1 MTGAPLLHVS
11 HVSKSFPG
19 VRALNDVSMTMA
31 AGSIHALLGE
41 NGAGK
46 STLIKI
52 ITGIHHPDS
61 GDVLVNGEVRGFSNP
76 RQSAAAGIG
85 VVHQERNLVTRF
97 SVGENIMLERL
108 GAHALSAI
116 DYAAIHA
123 EASRWLKLL
132 DLDVD
137 PRLPVSR
144 LSVAQMQ
151 LVEIGKALSLQSR
164 VLLLDEP
171 TASLTQNETRVLF
184 TVLRKLAQEGV
195 GICFVSHKL
204 EEVFEICDTV
214 TVLRDGRN
222 ACDSKP
228 LKGLVRGD
236 VVKMMIG
243 REEQIAKR
251 APRPKPQAAPY
262 LELNGF
268 ASSLGHRDVNL
279 SVRPGEIVGLYGL
292 VGAGRSELAKSILG
306 MGRKTAGEIRINGQ
320 AVHIASPADAL
331 HQHGIGYVSEDRK
344 QEGLVL
350 LHSVLGNAGIT
361 VWRKLANAFGLL
373 RDQTVVDHTGP
384 VLRKLEVKTPSIH
397 QIIGN
402 LSGGNQ
408 QKVSV
413 AKWIAAGVKLLIIDE
428 PSVGIDIKTKA
439 YLHDLIHELAEQGTA
454 ILLITSDMP
463 EMVDVAD
470 RIVVMA
476 GFRIRGEV
484 ENDRN
489 YERIS
494 RAIMGHIHDSAAA

>member
-1 MTGAPLLHVS
+1 MAAWLQVS
-11 HVSKSFPG
+11 HVSKTFPG
-19 VRALNDVSMTMA
+19 VRALDDVSMTLA
-31 AGSIHALLGE
+31 GGSIHALLGE

-52 ITGIHHPDS
+52 ITGLHQPDG
-61 GDVLVNGEVRGFSNP
+61 GDVRIGDEARRFANP

-108 GAHALSAI
+108 GRHALSRI
-116 DYAAIHA
+116 DYDALHTEAAK
-123 EASRWLKLL
+123 WLKLL

-184 TVLRKLAQEGV
+184 TVLRRLAQDGV
-195 GICFVSHKL
+195 AIAFVSHKL

-222 ACDSKP
+222 ACDSQP
-228 LKGLVRGD
+228 LKGLDRAD

-243 REEQIAKR
+243 RAERIAKR
-251 APRPKPQAAPY
+251 APRAKPDSEPYFELQHFSSAA
-262 LELNGF
+262 
-268 ASSLGHRDVNL
+268 GHRDISL

-292 VGAGRSELAKSILG
+292 VGAGRSELAKAILG
-306 MGRKTAGEIRINGQ
+306 MARQAGGHVRVAGRVVSIRS
-320 AVHIASPADAL
+320 AADAL
-331 HQHGIGYVSEDRK
+331 HIHGIGYVSEDRK
-344 QEGLVL
+344 QEGLIL
-350 LHSVLGNAGIT
+350 LHSVLGNAGVT
-361 VWRKLANAFGLL
+361 VWRKLASALGFL
-373 RDQTVVDHTGP
+373 RDKTVIDHTGP

-439 YLHDLIHELAEQGTA
+439 YLHDLIHELAGQGTA
-454 ILLITSDMP
+454 VLLITSDMP

-476 GFRIRGEV
+476 GFRIKGEV

-489 YERIS
+489 YERVS
-494 RAIMGHIHDSAAA
+494 RAIMGFIHDSAAA

>member
-1 MTGAPLLHVS
+1 MAALLQVS

-19 VRALNDVSMTMA
+19 VRALDDTSMTLA

-52 ITGIHHPDS
+52 ITGLHQPDS
-61 GDVLVNGEVRGFSNP
+61 GEVLISGEAKRFASP
-76 RQSAAAGIG
+76 RQSASAGIG

-108 GAHALSAI
+108 GRHALSYVNYDALHSE
-116 DYAAIHA
+116 AAK
-123 EASRWLKLL
+123 WLKLL

-184 TVLRKLAQEGV
+184 AVLRKLAQDGV
-195 GICFVSHKL
+195 AIAFVSHKL

-222 ACDSKP
+222 ASDGQP
-228 LKGLVRGD
+228 LKGLERAD

-243 REEQIAKR
+243 RAERIATR
-251 APRPKPQAAPY
+251 APRPKPDSQPY
-262 LELNGF
+262 FELQNF
-268 ASSLGHRDVNL
+268 ASSSGHSGISL
-279 SVRPGEIVGLYGL
+279 TVRPGEIVGLYGL
-292 VGAGRSELAKSILG
+292 VGAGRSELAKAILG
-306 MGRKTAGEIRINGQ
+306 MSRQAGGHMRVAGRDVSIRS
-320 AVHIASPADAL
+320 AADAL
-331 HQHGIGYVSEDRK
+331 HTHGIGYVSEDRK
-344 QEGLVL
+344 QEGLIL
-350 LHSVLGNAGIT
+350 LHSVLGNAGVT
-361 VWRKLANAFGLL
+361 VWQKLATALGFL
-373 RDQTVVDHTGP
+373 RDQTVIAHIGP

-413 AKWIAAGVKLLIIDE
+413 AKWIAASVKLLVIDE

-439 YLHDLIHELAEQGTA
+439 YLHDLIHELASQGTA

-476 GFRIRGEV
+476 DFRIKGEV

-489 YERIS
+489 YERVS
-494 RAIMGHIHDSAAA
+494 RAIMGHIHDSATA